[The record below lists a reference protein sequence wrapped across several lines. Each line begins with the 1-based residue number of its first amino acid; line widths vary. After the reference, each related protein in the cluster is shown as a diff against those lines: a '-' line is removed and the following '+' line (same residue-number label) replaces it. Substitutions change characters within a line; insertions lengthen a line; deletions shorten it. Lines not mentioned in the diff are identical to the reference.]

1 MSHMRLPVS
10 PRSELD
16 ALRRERD
23 AWRRRA
29 EWALHEETPEPE
41 RGVVRRSRI
50 RIRRLLAT
58 SFLAVV
64 AVLGAGLL
72 LGRPGG
78 AARLP
83 DYPACIGKA
92 RYEHPIHGNQYQEL
106 VNALYSCDVYSAG

>member
-1 MSHMRLPVS
+1 MRLPVS

-16 ALRRERD
+16 AVRRERD

-29 EWALHEETPEPE
+29 QSALHEETSEH
-41 RGVVRRSRI
+41 GVVRRSRN

-64 AVLGAGLL
+64 AVLSAGLL
-72 LGRPGG
+72 FGRPG

-83 DYPACIGKA
+83 DYPSCIGKA
-92 RYEHPIHGNQYQEL
+92 RYEHPIEGNQYQEL
-106 VNALYSCDVYSAG
+106 VNALYSCDVYRAG

>member
-1 MSHMRLPVS
+1 MRLPVS

-29 EWALHEETPEPE
+29 ESVLHEEVPEAGH
-41 RGVVRRSRI
+41 GVVRRSRN

-64 AVLGAGLL
+64 AVLSAGLL
-72 LGRPGG
+72 FGQSG
-78 AARLP
+78 AARPP
-83 DYPACIGKA
+83 DYPTCIGKA
-92 RYEHPIHGNQYQEL
+92 RYEHPVEGNQYQEL
-106 VNALYSCDVYSAG
+106 VNALYSCEVYRSG

>member
-1 MSHMRLPVS
+1 MRLPVS

-16 ALRRERD
+16 AVRRERD

-29 EWALHEETPEPE
+29 QSALHEEPPELE
-41 RGVVRRSRI
+41 HGVVRRSRN

-64 AVLGAGLL
+64 AVLSAGLL
-72 LGRPGG
+72 FGQPG

-92 RYEHPIHGNQYQEL
+92 RYEHPIEGNQYQEL
-106 VNALYSCDVYSAG
+106 VNALYSCDVYSVG

>member
-1 MSHMRLPVS
+1 MRLPVS

-29 EWALHEETPEPE
+29 ESALHEETPEPE
-41 RGVVRRSRI
+41 HGVVRRSRN
-50 RIRRLLAT
+50 RVRRLLAT
-58 SFLAVV
+58 SFLTVV
-64 AVLGAGLL
+64 AVLSAGLL
-72 LGRPGG
+72 FGQPG

-92 RYEHPIHGNQYQEL
+92 RYEHPIQGNQYQEL
-106 VNALYSCDVYSAG
+106 VNALYSCEVYSSG

>member
-1 MSHMRLPVS
+1 MRLPAS

-16 ALRRERD
+16 AVRRERD

-29 EWALHEETPEPE
+29 QSALHEEPPELE
-41 RGVVRRSRI
+41 RGVVRRSRN
-50 RIRRLLAT
+50 RVRRLLAT

-64 AVLGAGLL
+64 AVLSAGLL
-72 LGRPGG
+72 FGRPS

-92 RYEHPIHGNQYQEL
+92 RYAHPIEGNQYQEL

>member
-1 MSHMRLPVS
+1 MRLLVG

-16 ALRRERD
+16 ALRKERD

-29 EWALHEETPEPE
+29 ESALHEEAPEPE
-41 RGVVRRSRI
+41 HGVVRRSRI

-64 AVLGAGLL
+64 AVFSAGLL
-72 LGRPGG
+72 LGRPG

-83 DYPACIGKA
+83 DYPTCIGKA

-106 VNALYSCDVYSAG
+106 VNALYSCDVYSVG